1 MGITVTRT
9 VYEVLPEDIY
19 MAEVLDIE
27 EVEGDYGDQ
36 LKFTFDLVELDD
48 RQQLGWCSKK
58 LSPKSKLWAWTRAL
72 LGSEPDGDLDCDRLI
87 NRKCRL
93 SLSVETKDGVEYNR
107 IKDILP
113 MARATIKPRPQP
125 VVAQAQPEPEF
136 SPEVNSEPPEDD
148 GTEALLF

>member
-1 MGITVTRT
+1 MGITVART
-9 VYEVLPEDIY
+9 VYEVLPQDIY

-27 EVEGDYGDQ
+27 ECEGDYGDQ
-36 LKFTFDLVELDD
+36 LKFTFDLLDLDD
-48 RQQLGWCSKK
+48 RQQFGWTSKK

-72 LGSEPDGDLDCDRLI
+72 LGSEPEGDLDCDRLI

-113 MARATIKPRPQP
+113 LARATVKARPAPVAVQPQP
-125 VVAQAQPEPEF
+125 GPEF
-136 SPEVNSEPPEDD
+136 GPDVNTEPPEDD
-148 GTEALLF
+148 ETEPLPF